1 MKRSASLLVDVLDG
15 DRSLSLCLSS
25 NRKRRRREAVMGIVP
40 LEGSILHQV
49 QKMDGSKR
57 HNEGSS
63 DKEGDFNFEGFG
75 NFTDS
80 VSPPAAQVPF
90 LGGHGT
96 QDENIGEDTPGKC
109 KERRTWTPSDDVLL
123 ISSWLN
129 TSKDLVV
136 GNEQRSS
143 AFCTR
148 IAAYYSASP
157 KVAGCEKRELAHSAN
172 RERTSGQNENDIL
185 KHAHEIFFNNYNKK
199 FTLEHA
205 WKELR
210 HDQKWCDLTTAK
222 TNGSSKRRKCED
234 GSHTASSQAIGT
246 ETGKD
251 DQVTNRPTGVK
262 AAKAR
267 GKRMMVEGKDL
278 AEFQS
283 LWSIKKEDLAMKE
296 KLSKMR
302 LLESL
307 IAKQELDEYEERL
320 EKKLIT
326 ELLSN

>member
-25 NRKRRRREAVMGIVP
+25 NRKVNRV
-40 LEGSILHQV
+40 LYTSIMHV
-49 QKMDGSKR
+49 YRWMDQRDITKVHR
-57 HNEGSS
+57 TK
-63 DKEGDFNFEGFG
+63 KE
-75 NFTDS
+75 
-80 VSPPAAQVPF
+80 
-90 LGGHGT
+90 
-96 QDENIGEDTPGKC
+96 
-109 KERRTWTPSDDVLL
+109 
-123 ISSWLN
+123 IS
-129 TSKDLVV
+129 T
-136 GNEQRSS
+136 
-143 AFCTR
+143 
-148 IAAYYSASP
+148 
-157 KVAGCEKRELAHSAN
+157 
-172 RERTSGQNENDIL
+172 L
-185 KHAHEIFFNNYNKK
+185 K
-199 FTLEHA
+199 
-205 WKELR
+205 
-210 HDQKWCDLTTAK
+210 KWCDLTTAK